1 MCTAVSRHCA
11 PWGARPAL
19 QHPESPAR
27 SRPITEQSGDPG
39 PPAGAAVHLPRSRD
53 GALTD
58 RCARPHAT
66 GAPQGT
72 PPGATGDRVRL
83 PAALLC
89 VLLKEAPASSEANP
103 KVCVVPSD
111 NKHVTVTLS
120 PGLCKKCHLG
130 KSSVSISKSLREVS
144 LLWFPDP
151 SIVTRSS
158 LDIKNCPAHFLPG
171 RGRWRPRGLGV
182 ALPLPRSAAP
192 RLTSAWSPLAHG

>member
-1 MCTAVSRHCA
+1 MCA
-11 PWGARPAL
+11 PAR
-19 QHPESPAR
+19 HRCPAR
-27 SRPITEQSGDPG
+27 DTPRGYRRSGS
-39 PPAGAAVHLPRSRD
+39 AS
-53 GALTD
+53 
-58 RCARPHAT
+58 CCSS
-66 GAPQGT
+66 
-72 PPGATGDRVRL
+72 
-83 PAALLC
+83 LC
-89 VLLKEAPASSEANP
+89 PFKEAPASSEANP

-171 RGRWRPRGLGV
+171 RGRWRPPRARRGPAPPPVRG
-182 ALPLPRSAAP
+182 ASADVRLVSVGP
-192 RLTSAWSPLAHG
+192 RLTRCLWLPSRCFTIPGPIFD